1 MSYITDKFVSVI
13 KRWLAPYNLKIF
25 SKMAGKIGKNGM
37 LVGGIALA
45 VAVAGGIL
53 LAGFIQNRM
62 MNNSDT
68 ES

>member
-1 MSYITDKFVSVI
+1 
-13 KRWLAPYNLKIF
+13 
-25 SKMAGKIGKNGM
+25 MAGKMGKNGM

-62 MNNSDT
+62 MDNSDT